1 METIAM
7 LSAFGLTSQEAKIY
21 IALHGCD
28 FATGYELAKVA
39 GISRSNAYAALFGL
53 VDKGAAMLIEGKPVQ
68 YRAVA
73 AEEFCANS
81 IRRLQGMKTQLQERL
96 VLVDETESQY
106 VTIKGNRNITAKIET
121 ILEQVKKRVY
131 IAMPSRQLAL
141 FTPTIESLT
150 GRKCK
155 VVIIS
160 DRNASVRGATVHHG
174 ETHTDGLRIIA
185 DSTGCLTGDLDESD
199 DCTCLYSCKKNLAS
213 LIKHSIKNEITLIS
227 LSRKPTGGTH
237 LS

>member
-7 LSAFGLTSQEAKIY
+7 LGAFGLTSQEAKVY

-39 GISRSNAYAALFGL
+39 GISRSNAYAALSGL
-53 VDKGAAMLIEGKPVQ
+53 VDKGAAVLIEGKPVQ

-81 IRRLQGMKTQLQERL
+81 IRRMQKMKKELQERL
-96 VLVDETESQY
+96 VLVDESESQY

-121 ILEQVKKRVY
+121 ILEHVKQRVY

-141 FTPTIESLT
+141 FTPAIESLT
-150 GRKCK
+150 ARNCK
-155 VVIIS
+155 VVIVS
-160 DRNASVRGATVHHG
+160 DQNANVQGATVYHG
-174 ETHTDGLRIIA
+174 ETDADGLRIIA
-185 DSTGCLTGDLDESD
+185 DSTVCLTGDLDESN

-227 LSRKPTGGTH
+227 LSHNHTGGTH
-237 LS
+237 LP